1 MIKIESVCLHRLKQ
15 KNMKKIFITSL
26 LSFFSMALFAQEK
39 AAKNTTSMKIV
50 VDDNGKQQII
60 EKTFS
65 DDELAQKEIKKFSDS
80 LDVTMKQSNGKR
92 KIVTININ
100 KNKDQ
105 FVTEE
110 DGEKSK
116 RIIIRRNNGR
126 MGPEEND
133 VMILRND
140 GRKGAIV
147 KRFGRPGEDRMKNR
161 LDDDDEIHVQVEDS
175 RILGKSDLPPGKIM
189 HFDEKRMKFI
199 GKSMKEKRQSKTIK
213 GLFAN
218 PNNPFNGKLNVR
230 FNALQKGDVVISVT
244 DVNGKEIVSES
255 VKNFEGKYLGQVD
268 LKKANSGIYFVR
280 VVQNGDGMVI
290 RVEVK

>member
-1 MIKIESVCLHRLKQ
+1 
-15 KNMKKIFITSL
+15 
-26 LSFFSMALFAQEK
+26 
-39 AAKNTTSMKIV
+39 MKIV

-65 DDELAQKEIKKFSDS
+65 DDEMAQKEIKKFSDS
-80 LDVTMKQSNGKR
+80 LDVSMTKSNGKR
-92 KIVTININ
+92 KIITVNVN
-100 KNKDQ
+100 KNRNEFSSGDSTK
-105 FVTEE
+105 
-110 DGEKSK
+110 KSR
-116 RIIIRRNNGR
+116 RIIIHKDGADLL
-126 MGPEEND
+126 PQLESEND

-140 GRKGAIV
+140 GSKGAIV

-161 LDDDDEIHVQVEDS
+161 LEDDDEIHMQVEDS
-175 RILGKSDLPPGKIM
+175 RILGKSDLPPGNIM

-199 GKSMKEKRQSKTIK
+199 GKSLKEHRQSKTIQ

-230 FNALQKGDVVISVT
+230 FNALQKADVVISVT

-290 RVEVK
+290 RVEI

>member
-1 MIKIESVCLHRLKQ
+1 MIKIEYVCLHRLKQ
-15 KNMKKIFITSL
+15 KNMKKIFLTGF
-26 LSFFSMALFAQEK
+26 LSFFSMAVFAQEK
-39 AAKNTTSMKIV
+39 ATKNSTSMKIV

-65 DDELAQKEIKKFSDS
+65 DDEMAQKEIKKFSDS
-80 LDVTMKQSNGKR
+80 LDVSMTKSNGKR
-92 KIVTININ
+92 KIITVNVN
-100 KNKDQ
+100 KNRNEFSSGDSTK
-105 FVTEE
+105 
-110 DGEKSK
+110 KSR
-116 RIIIRRNNGR
+116 RIIIRKDGADLL
-126 MGPEEND
+126 PQLESEND

-140 GRKGAIV
+140 G
-147 KRFGRPGEDRMKNR
+147 KRIKMMDRMGRPDMPPLEN
-161 LDDDDEIHVQVEDS
+161 EIHVEVGPEDVMPD
-175 RILGKSDLPPGKIM
+175 RNMRFRAGK
-189 HFDEKRMKFI
+189 MKL
-199 GKSMKEKRQSKTIK
+199 SKEFKEQRQSKTIQ

-230 FNALQKGDVVISVT
+230 FNALQKADVVISVT

-290 RVEVK
+290 RVEI

>member
-15 KNMKKIFITSL
+15 NNMKKIFITSL
-26 LSFFSMALFAQEK
+26 LSFFSIALFAQEK

-92 KIVTININ
+92 KIVTINVN

-140 GRKGAIV
+140 G
-147 KRFGRPGEDRMKNR
+147 KRTKLMDRMGRPGMSPQE
-161 LDDDDEIHVQVEDS
+161 DEIHVELGPQDLMPDRNMRFRAGKM
-175 RILGKSDLPPGKIM
+175 RIS
-189 HFDEKRMKFI
+189 
-199 GKSMKEKRQSKTIK
+199 KELREQRQSKTIK

>member
-65 DDELAQKEIKKFSDS
+65 DDELAQNEIKKFSDS

-92 KIVTININ
+92 KIVTINVN

-140 GRKGAIV
+140 G
-147 KRFGRPGEDRMKNR
+147 KRTKLMDRMGRPGMSPQE
-161 LDDDDEIHVQVEDS
+161 DEIHVELGPQDLMPDRNMRFRAGKM
-175 RILGKSDLPPGKIM
+175 RIS
-189 HFDEKRMKFI
+189 
-199 GKSMKEKRQSKTIK
+199 KELREQRQSKTIK

-230 FNALQKGDVVISVT
+230 FNALQKGDVFISVT

>member
-1 MIKIESVCLHRLKQ
+1 
-15 KNMKKIFITSL
+15 MKKLFIAGIFSL
-26 LSFFSMALFAQEK
+26 ATFSLFAQETIK
-39 AAKNTTSMKIV
+39 KSNSSMKIV
-50 VDDNGKQQII
+50 IDDNGKQEII

-65 DDELAQKEIKKFSDS
+65 DDDVAQKEIKKFSDS
-80 LDVTMKQSNGKR
+80 LDVAMKQSNGKR
-92 KIVTININ
+92 KIVTINVN

-140 GRKGAIV
+140 GKRV
-147 KRFGRPGEDRMKNR
+147 KMMDHKGRPGMPLMEE
-161 LDDDDEIHVQVEDS
+161 EIQVEVGPQDLMPD
-175 RILGKSDLPPGKIM
+175 RNMRFRAGKMKLP
-189 HFDEKRMKFI
+189 
-199 GKSMKEKRQSKTIK
+199 KEFKEQRQSKTIK

-244 DVNGKEIVSES
+244 DVNGKEIASES

-268 LKKANSGIYFVR
+268 LKRANSGIYFVR
-280 VVQNGDGMVI
+280 VVQNGDGMVV

>member
-15 KNMKKIFITSL
+15 NNMKKIFITSL
-26 LSFFSMALFAQEK
+26 LSFFSIALFAQEK

-92 KIVTININ
+92 KIVTINVN

-140 GRKGAIV
+140 G
-147 KRFGRPGEDRMKNR
+147 KRTKLMDRMGRPGMSPQE
-161 LDDDDEIHVQVEDS
+161 DEIHVELGPQDLMPDRNMRFRAGKM
-175 RILGKSDLPPGKIM
+175 RIS
-189 HFDEKRMKFI
+189 
-199 GKSMKEKRQSKTIK
+199 KELREQRQSKTIK

-230 FNALQKGDVVISVT
+230 FNALQKGDVFISVT

>member
-1 MIKIESVCLHRLKQ
+1 
-15 KNMKKIFITSL
+15 MKKLFITGL
-26 LSFFSMALFAQEK
+26 LSFCSVAVFAQEK

-60 EKTFS
+60 EKTFL
-65 DDELAQKEIKKFSDS
+65 DDEMAQKEVKKFSDS
-80 LDVTMKQSNGKR
+80 LDAAMKQSNGKR
-92 KIVTININ
+92 KIVTIDVN
-100 KNKDQ
+100 KNREQ
-105 FVTEE
+105 FQTDEP
-110 DGEKSK
+110 GKKSK
-116 RIIIRRNNGR
+116 RIIIRRNEGG
-126 MGPEEND
+126 MGPENSD
-133 VMILRND
+133 IMILRNE
-140 GRKGAIV
+140 GSKGAIV

-161 LDDDDEIHVQVEDS
+161 LEDDDEIHVQVEDS
-175 RILGKSDLPPGKIM
+175 RFLGKSDLPPGKIM
-189 HFDEKRMKFI
+189 QFNEKRMKFI
-199 GKSMKEKRQSKTIK
+199 GKSLKEQRQSKTIK

-230 FNALQKGDVVISVT
+230 FNAPQKGDVLISVT
-244 DVNGKEIVSES
+244 DVNGKEIASES